1 MPRPGCSTSIFTPWL
16 PGDILAK
23 ADRMS
28 SAHSLELR
36 LPYLDHILVEF
47 AATIPPRFKIVRGM
61 TKYIL
66 RMASARYLP
75 EEVSHRPKLGFPC
88 PWPPGSGSTT
98 KINYMNF
105 GIAKQRVFSLI
116 RPYWSRCWRYTA
128 GGIRLRTQTLGCL
141 YLSVMARSLLS
152 IEPEPGNWWKNSIS
166 NCLIN

>member
-1 MPRPGCSTSIFTPWL
+1 MQHLDFYTWL

-75 EEVSHRPKLGFPC
+75 EEVSHRPKLGFPVPLASWIREHYQDQLHELWHSEAAC
-88 PWPPGSGSTT
+88 IFFNPAVLEQMLAIHCRGESDYARKLWVVST
-98 KINYMNF
+98 F
-105 GIAKQRVFSLI
+105 LLWHG
-116 RPYWSRCWRYTA
+116 
-128 GGIRLRTQTLGCL
+128 L
-141 YLSVMARSLLS
+141 YFQ
-152 IEPEPGNWWKNSIS
+152 
-166 NCLIN
+166 